1 MNAIR
6 EWMDKPLSTTE
17 IIIILAVLVFL
28 LFLIIQIDKWRTH
41 RKSKKFIRR
50 HPDAAL
56 ILLAAED
63 RPVSRAVLNVLEG
76 EASSPFPVPASQ
88 RPDGKR
94 GLAFYAAPGPV
105 SVNLMLSHAKDS
117 DGRSSTANR
126 LSLTAEA
133 NASYLALLDNMGHI
147 RLSLLK
153 GNNPNFQASQEP
165 SKSETEPKHTYPNT
179 QPRFTNPVMNYCIQ
193 EEKRIIICCF
203 LLLFPLGYLAG
214 IRALPW
220 FSFLIPVALF
230 FVAILRAFFMGSRP
244 FRQTLEKLPDQRK
257 EKIWLSF
264 ARPHPIYKLFSGDVH
279 LFPDCLIC
287 RYGGKLFLIPM
298 ESITSAQTMR
308 GKQALY
314 FVTTLVIQTD
324 TGRRHSLEFSGRH
337 QDELSPVLSWIREH
351 NPNIVVS
358 D

>member
-41 RKSKKFIRR
+41 QKSKKFIRQR
-50 HPDAAL
+50 PDAAL

-126 LSLTAEA
+126 L
-133 NASYLALLDNMGHI
+133 
-147 RLSLLK
+147 
-153 GNNPNFQASQEP
+153 
-165 SKSETEPKHTYPNT
+165 
-179 QPRFTNPVMNYCIQ
+179 
-193 EEKRIIICCF
+193 
-203 LLLFPLGYLAG
+203 
-214 IRALPW
+214 
-220 FSFLIPVALF
+220 
-230 FVAILRAFFMGSRP
+230 
-244 FRQTLEKLPDQRK
+244 RQTLP
-257 EKIWLSF
+257 IWLFWTIWAIF
-264 ARPHPIYKLFSGDVH
+264 A
-279 LFPDCLIC
+279 
-287 RYGGKLFLIPM
+287 FLC
-298 ESITSAQTMR
+298 SK
-308 GKQALY
+308 G
-314 FVTTLVIQTD
+314 TTLIFKP
-324 TGRRHSLEFSGRH
+324 RRSLPSPKRNRSTPTPTH
-337 QDELSPVLSWIREH
+337 SPVSRTR
-351 NPNIVVS
+351 S
-358 D
+358 